1 MTKFE
6 PLTSLAEENLPFRCI
21 RFAAVCLILWL
32 VYRIGSGIES
42 LETRSVYLIVATVL
56 FWYLPRAVYTRYKR
70 VILNEELGSG
80 WKARKISERLVYA
93 TKKQLSESFV
103 FVLTGLMAWYG
114 LLIQSPEALKTLTV
128 SAMVTMAA
136 TILFMM
142 PPLKKF
148 YKEDRYPSVFPFY
161 RRSFAAILAG
171 LVCFVMAFL
180 QFRPHLDGE
189 TAFKT
194 MAVSVTQTPDSFTG
208 LLASLRDTMGIW
220 AAMMNYGLSFAEGT
234 TWYALTKA
242 ALIALPYGVLG
253 AHFGIILGVL
263 TLPGRSVKALMG
275 KQHWIK
281 TDRGVIKRYWKTV
294 ALPIFL
300 IGFFGAGVY
309 YGYPYYVKYQDK
321 IILTA
326 GTSEKAGKIDVI
338 ESQYYKTGTVK
349 SIENEKTHAVNRL
362 KGLINNAVNEVNI
375 VFSEEEER
383 LETFLAWFTEERK
396 TRRFPV
402 GNELLKETYKN
413 SMDLRNL
420 NLKLQNIRKELGQEA
435 SRVYSDLGIYIDT
448 LMKNNVITISDD
460 DEKNIGRKFSMEEI
474 NTMKLPGGNFVPVRA
489 TFRMKTQLPEIT
501 IDLLDDFDNAASPWY
516 KEVLSK
522 EEQSLENDIFG
533 DLSDSGEDSGTGDQK
548 SDSRNGKD
556 ARKQTAS
563 EKTEKMSEAEAEL
576 LGLAPEN
583 PAPGEIPAE
592 STAEDGNDGTEGNDA
607 SEGDE
612 ADENVNPLSRHGRAV
627 LAKEKNLVIQAL
639 YDGLGIPFH
648 SSDEPEL
655 PEDSGRIEPE
665 ENEGSGLDAAD
676 ERELF
681 ESD

>member
-1 MTKFE
+1 MRTVGIIGLGLIGGSMAIDLKRRGFAQKVLGVE
-6 PLTSLAEENLPFRCI
+6 RDSIAAEAAKTIGLVDEVVNYDACI
-21 RFAAVCLILWL
+21 QGADILVVAVPVSAAVKMVPDILDRMSPEQIVIDVCSTKSQVCHATQYHPL
-32 VYRIGSGIES
+32 RGRFVSTHPMAGTEYSGPWAAQPGLFDGRACIFANSEES
-42 LETRSVYLIVATVL
+42 
-56 FWYLPRAVYTRYKR
+56 
-70 VILNEELGSG
+70 
-80 WKARKISERLVYA
+80 
-93 TKKQLSESFV
+93 
-103 FVLTGLMAWYG
+103 
-114 LLIQSPEALKTLTV
+114 SPEALKTLTV

-383 LETFLAWFTEERK
+383 LETFIAWFTEERK

-474 NTMKLPGGNFVPVRA
+474 NTMKLPG
-489 TFRMKTQLPEIT
+489 
-501 IDLLDDFDNAASPWY
+501 
-516 KEVLSK
+516 
-522 EEQSLENDIFG
+522 
-533 DLSDSGEDSGTGDQK
+533 
-548 SDSRNGKD
+548 
-556 ARKQTAS
+556 
-563 EKTEKMSEAEAEL
+563 
-576 LGLAPEN
+576 
-583 PAPGEIPAE
+583 
-592 STAEDGNDGTEGNDA
+592 
-607 SEGDE
+607 
-612 ADENVNPLSRHGRAV
+612 
-627 LAKEKNLVIQAL
+627 
-639 YDGLGIPFH
+639 
-648 SSDEPEL
+648 
-655 PEDSGRIEPE
+655 
-665 ENEGSGLDAAD
+665 
-676 ERELF
+676 
-681 ESD
+681 

>member
-6 PLTSLAEENLPFRCI
+6 SLTSLAEEKLLYRCI
-21 RFAAVCLILWL
+21 RFAAVSLILWL
-32 VYRIGSGIES
+32 VYRIGNAFDS
-42 LETRSVYLIVATVL
+42 LEGRSVYLIVATVL

-114 LLIQSPEALKTLTV
+114 LLIQSSEALNTLTL
-128 SAMVTMAA
+128 SLTVTFAA
-136 TILFMM
+136 TIIFML
-142 PPLKKF
+142 PPLRRF

-161 RRSFAAILAG
+161 RRSFAAILSG
-171 LVCFVMAFL
+171 LVCFVIAFM

-189 TAFKT
+189 AAFRT
-194 MAVSVTQTPDSFTG
+194 LAVSVTQTPDSFTG
-208 LLASLRDTMGIW
+208 LLASLKDTMGIW
-220 AAMMNYGLSFAEGT
+220 AAMMNYALSLTEGT
-234 TWYALTKA
+234 TWYPATKA

-253 AHFGIILGVL
+253 AHFSIILGVL

-281 TDRGVIKRYWKTV
+281 TDRGFIKRYWKTV
-294 ALPIFL
+294 ALPLFL

-309 YGYPYYVKYQDK
+309 YGYPLYVKYQDK
-321 IILTA
+321 IIISA
-326 GTSEKAGKIDVI
+326 GDAEKSGKIDVI
-338 ESQYYKTGTVK
+338 EDLYYKTGTVK

-362 KGLINNAVNEVNI
+362 KGLLNNAVNEVNI

-383 LETFLAWFTEERK
+383 LETFIAWFTEERK

-420 NLKLQNIRKELGQEA
+420 HMKLQNIRKELGQEA
-435 SRVYSDLGIYIDT
+435 ARVYADLGTYIDT
-448 LMKNNVITISDD
+448 LMKNNVTTLSSDE
-460 DEKNIGRKFSMEEI
+460 EKNIGRKFSMEEI
-474 NTMKLPGGNFVPVRA
+474 NTMKLPGGNFVPVR
-489 TFRMKTQLPEIT
+489 TIFRMKTQLPEIT
-501 IDLLDDFDNAASPWY
+501 IDLLDDFDNAAAPWY

-522 EEQSLENDIFG
+522 EEQSLENDIFK
-533 DLSDSGEDSGTGDQK
+533 DISDNAAENSNKKSAAQNRKDGTK
-548 SDSRNGKD
+548 EN
-556 ARKQTAS
+556 AP
-563 EKTEKMSEAEAEL
+563 EKMSEAEAEL
-576 LGLAPEN
+576 LGLIPETAS
-583 PAPGEIPAE
+583 PDTGEDPGE
-592 STAEDGNDGTEGNDA
+592 SG
-607 SEGDE
+607 E
-612 ADENVNPLSRHGRAV
+612 ADDEDPEANVNPLTRHGMAV
-627 LAKEKNLVIQAL
+627 LAREKNLVIKAL

-655 PEDSGRIEPE
+655 PENSGRFEPE
-665 ENEGSGLDAAD
+665 ENEAPGLDAAE